1 LTVTRLSLPCHFVS
15 VKIDRYNAPMASD
28 TPYHHGDLKLA
39 LLSAGDDVLRD
50 RGLQGFTLRECA
62 RRAGVSHAAPKH
74 HFGDAAGFLT
84 ALAIRGFERLLATLR
99 EELAKAGERSDARMA
114 ATTRAYFR
122 FADDWPEHFR
132 IMFRADL
139 LNVDDEDFLFA
150 ARSAYTEMTNVV
162 LTLRGEP
169 PIALNALHETV
180 KTADIMN
187 DILLAW
193 CFVHG
198 YAHLRIEEQLSMV
211 PESHH
216 DELIRTAAKRLAA
229 LIGQ

>member
-1 LTVTRLSLPCHFVS
+1 MQDHFVT
-15 VKIDRYNAPMASD
+15 VKIDRYNVAMNGD
-28 TPYHHGDLKLA
+28 TSYHHGDLKFA
-39 LLSAGDDVLRD
+39 LLRAGDEVLRE

-74 HFGDAAGFLT
+74 HFADVTGFLT

-99 EELAKAGERSDARMA
+99 EELAEAGMHPDARMA

-132 IMFRADL
+132 IMFRSDL
-139 LNVDDEDFLFA
+139 LNVDAEELLFA
-150 ARSAYTEMTNVV
+150 ARSTYTEMTNVV
-162 LTLRGEP
+162 LALRGEP
-169 PIALNALHETV
+169 PIALSDLHNTV
-180 KTADIMN
+180 KTRDIMN

-198 YAHLRIEEQLSMV
+198 YAHLRIEEQLTMV
-211 PESHH
+211 PESYH
-216 DELIRTAAKRLAA
+216 DDLIHTAAQRLAV
-229 LIGQ
+229 LIGR